1 MGGFW
6 SVLLKSVYFLIV
18 FGIIILLAYY
28 STRVLGK
35 KVSKNSGKYMK
46 IVDTLFMGNDRT
58 LVIVRIKEDFLLMST
73 SARGVEIIKELDG
86 FSEDLTGVQD
96 DFDDYLSKYGASYKR
111 GFWRFLR
118 KIDSGRDVTDDK

>member
-1 MGGFW
+1 
-6 SVLLKSVYFLIV
+6 
-18 FGIIILLAYY
+18 YY

-35 KVSKNSGKYMK
+35 RVSKNSGKYMK

-58 LVIVRIKEDFLLMST
+58 LVIVRIKEEFLLMST

-96 DFDDYLSKYGASYKR
+96 DFGDYLNKYGASYKR

-118 KIDSGRDVTDDK
+118 KTDSDRDVTNDK